1 MQQRRGACTSGRE
14 QEEEEERWKKG
25 VKERERIKRS
35 VQKSRCK
42 CHFGKRSK
50 RRGSRAPQNIECS
63 FHTLTSD
70 ADLEH

>member
-14 QEEEEERWKKG
+14 QEEEEERWKK
-25 VKERERIKRS
+25 R
-35 VQKSRCK
+35 
-42 CHFGKRSK
+42 GKRKGENQGQFRKADANVTMAS
-50 RRGSRAPQNIECS
+50 AANVEDPEPPQNTEFS